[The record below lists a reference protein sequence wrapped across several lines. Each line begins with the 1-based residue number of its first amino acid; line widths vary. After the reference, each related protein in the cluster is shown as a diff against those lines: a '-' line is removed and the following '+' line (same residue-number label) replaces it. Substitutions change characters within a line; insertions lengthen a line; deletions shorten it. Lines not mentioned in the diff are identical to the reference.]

1 MVTGYKPNDFAAK
14 SVAVVVV
21 VIIFDGFVS
30 ITQCSLQSFLYS
42 FANINNN
49 NNNKNTQLKEQAK
62 QSNPWLPFVFDSR
75 TGDALTLRIRNII
88 SGVTST

>member
-14 SVAVVVV
+14 SVAVVVVV

-42 FANINNN
+42 FANN

>member
-14 SVAVVVV
+14 SVAVVVVV

-42 FANINNN
+42 FANNN